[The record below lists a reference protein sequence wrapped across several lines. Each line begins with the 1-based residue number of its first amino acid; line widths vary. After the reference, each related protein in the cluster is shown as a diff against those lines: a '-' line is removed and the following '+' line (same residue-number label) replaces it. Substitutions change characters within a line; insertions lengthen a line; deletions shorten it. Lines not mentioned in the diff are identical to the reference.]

1 MTEVKRVFKVNGKP
15 FYPIGTESVPA
26 GYELKK
32 GEEEFVFKA
41 LKLMHGNS
49 IAIPIHWDQIEPEED
64 KFDFTSVDSLIAN
77 ARKYNLKLIPL
88 WFATWYNSHM
98 GYTPSWV
105 KTNPEHFKRVID
117 THGKDLW
124 ALSPHCKASLEA
136 DKKAFAALCKHL
148 KAKDSTEQTVI
159 ALQVENEPDIVGS
172 DRDYGPEGEV
182 AFNGPVPAKFV
193 AAIKKYGKGSVYD
206 LWQKAGGK
214 ESGTW
219 PELFGWAAEAGH
231 LMYTWSIA
239 RYIDGV
245 AEAGK
250 AVYDIPMFINLWLR
264 RGLIDPEMRMDLYR
278 WATPHLDLIAPDN
291 YRRDSR
297 GYEAMCAIHARD
309 DNPLFMVETVGDQ
322 NMFRAIAE
330 YNAIGYHF
338 GGIELSVDENGVVLP
353 ENQSHADNIQCV
365 ASVIP
370 LLLKHQGTGKV
381 HAIIEE
387 YGMDEEWIDLDG
399 YAGLVQFGAGRPTYT
414 FIDYRHKKAHSPRK
428 EYNPDTS
435 GRGLIIQAGK
445 HEFYLVGVNWRIF
458 FRRKLT
464 PDKTRT
470 SLSPSDL
477 QFDLQI
483 NPIHA
488 KYLSVEEGYFDENGE
503 FVTTLRRNGGWV
515 NQCLWVEADIGVLRV
530 IMCE

>member
-1 MTEVKRVFKVNGKP
+1 
-15 FYPIGTESVPA
+15 
-26 GYELKK
+26 
-32 GEEEFVFKA
+32 
-41 LKLMHGNS
+41 
-49 IAIPIHWDQIEPEED
+49 
-64 KFDFTSVDSLIAN
+64 
-77 ARKYNLKLIPL
+77 
-88 WFATWYNSHM
+88 
-98 GYTPSWV
+98 
-105 KTNPEHFKRVID
+105 
-117 THGKDLW
+117 
-124 ALSPHCKASLEA
+124 
-136 DKKAFAALCKHL
+136 
-148 KAKDSTEQTVI
+148 
-159 ALQVENEPDIVGS
+159 
-172 DRDYGPEGEV
+172 
-182 AFNGPVPAKFV
+182 
-193 AAIKKYGKGSVYD
+193 
-206 LWQKAGGK
+206 
-214 ESGTW
+214 
-219 PELFGWAAEAGH
+219 
-231 LMYTWSIA
+231 
-239 RYIDGV
+239 
-245 AEAGK
+245 
-250 AVYDIPMFINLWLR
+250 
-264 RGLIDPEMRMDLYR
+264 
-278 WATPHLDLIAPDN
+278 
-291 YRRDSR
+291 
-297 GYEAMCAIHARD
+297 MCAIHARD

-353 ENQSHADNIQCV
+353 ESQLHAENIQCV

-370 LLLKHQGTGKV
+370 LLLKYQGSGKV